1 MNNPNPFVPKGSLL
15 EQQSQRRSRLKLAVF
30 CVLAVSVTGLTAML
44 IQGCKRE
51 QPPVEP
57 SPLDLP
63 TNNIPLDNTNI
74 YTPPTNTL
82 PPLPPLPPT
91 NPNPN
96 PVPPLP
102 PLTNTGD
109 TGAGTEYIVQKG
121 DNFST
126 LHKKFGVSVSAI
138 AAANPGVDS
147 TKLKI
152 KQKLIIPAASKTTAG
167 AAPLATT
174 GGTAD
179 VAGETYT
186 VKSGDTLE
194 KLHKKFGV
202 SVKAIQ
208 DANNLT
214 TTKIKV
220 GQKLKIPAKAVAAPA
235 APATVPA
242 PPVDTAPPLPPLA
255 PTTPAPAAPSAPTSH

>member
-30 CVLAVSVTGLTAML
+30 CVLAVAVTGLTAML

-51 QPPVEP
+51 QPPIDNGP
-57 SPLDLP
+57 SPLDVP
-63 TNNIPLDNTNI
+63 TNNIPLDNTNV
-74 YTPPTNTL
+74 YTPPTNTVPPL
-82 PPLPPLPPT
+82 PLLPPPTNTVPPLPPLP
-91 NPNPN
+91 
-96 PVPPLP
+96 
-102 PLTNTGD
+102 NTGD
-109 TGAGTEYIVQKG
+109 TGAGTDYLVQPG
-121 DNFST
+121 DNFSK
-126 LHKKFGVSVSAI
+126 LSKKFGVSVKAI

-152 KQKLIIPAASKTTAG
+152 KQKLSIPAASKTTAG
-167 AAPLATT
+167 TAPLASTA
-174 GGTAD
+174 GTAD

-186 VKSGDTLE
+186 VKSGDNLD
-194 KLHKKFGV
+194 KIHKKFGV
-202 SVKAIQ
+202 SVKTIQ
-208 DANNLT
+208 AANNLT

-220 GQKLKIPAKAVAAPA
+220 GQKLKIPAKAEAAPA

-255 PTTPAPAAPSAPTSH
+255 PTTPAPTAPTSH